1 VEESIFRSS
10 EIDARGSGPGGRN
23 GELRGGVFQE
33 EARGDL
39 QRGRGREA
47 EVAASARERESR
59 RQRRHRI
66 WLRRG
71 WGMKKVGRRVCWE
84 KNGEFLAKWPPHH
97 LNPDEG
103 SNK

>member
-1 VEESIFRSS
+1 VEESIFRSG

-23 GELRGGVFQE
+23 GELHGGVVQE

-47 EVAASARERESR
+47 EVAASAREWESR
-59 RQRRHRI
+59 RQHRHRI

-71 WGMKKVGRRVCWE
+71 WGMKKVGVGFVGKKTGSFWQS
-84 KNGEFLAKWPPHH
+84 GPHIT
-97 LNPDEG
+97 
-103 SNK
+103 